1 MRAAADAA
9 ERKLI
14 EKMGGRGGK
23 VSARPKK
30 GAAKA
35 RATPVRVGRRQPPPR
50 ILPGLVAVERRLA
63 TAVRGGLARFGAGCR
78 RLWWRLGRRWRIA
91 GLVALGLAAVL
102 VTADQAGVE
111 FGFSRAVTAF
121 DVAVGFEPK
130 EDETF
135 TECLKGATEGAFSTA
150 VPVAEIVVAGE
161 LALASPVLVAA
172 GAGLGCSLGTLNS
185 LASAGAG
192 WTVHTVVGIWE
203 GLLGM

>member
-1 MRAAADAA
+1 M
-9 ERKLI
+9 RKLI
-14 EKMGGRGGK
+14 ERMGWGGGK
-23 VSARPKK
+23 APARRKK
-30 GAAKA
+30 VAAKPA
-35 RATPVRVGRRQPPPR
+35 AAKGRAGPVRAVARRAPPPR
-50 ILPGLVAVERRLA
+50 ILPGLVAIERRLA
-63 TAVRGGLARFGAGCR
+63 AAIRGGLARFGDGCR
-78 RLWWRLGRRWRIA
+78 RLWSRLGRGWRIA
-91 GLVALGLAAVL
+91 GLVVVVVAAGL

-111 FGFSRAVTAF
+111 FGFSQAVTAF

-161 LALASPVLVAA
+161 FALASPVLVAA

-203 GLLGM
+203 GLIGM